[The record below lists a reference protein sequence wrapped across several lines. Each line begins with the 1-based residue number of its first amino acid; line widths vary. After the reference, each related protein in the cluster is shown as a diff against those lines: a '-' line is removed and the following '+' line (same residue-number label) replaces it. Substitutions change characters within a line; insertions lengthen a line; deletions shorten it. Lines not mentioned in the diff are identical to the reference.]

1 MDAGANPN
9 AHDVSRTC
17 GRTILNA
24 ACMIVGCKFTMSVK
38 NTDEAS
44 LKADREFWGGGCSN
58 SCGYSRAQGF
68 KRVQQ

>member
-44 LKADREFWGGGCSN
+44 LKADREFWGGG
-58 SCGYSRAQGF
+58 
-68 KRVQQ
+68 VQQQLRLFASSGF